1 MNEIKLYWTCAPHKY
16 EGIKIAFQPE
26 QTKQTAGEIFLKKEL
41 FLDDFLEMESW
52 YNQFVDSTL
61 DFNQYTESLLVWNKL
76 EESGNLKECLCYF
89 LNEYYYDYYEK
100 LTRLVTE
107 LAEKKIAERGFSVED
122 LYNQADENLDKLIQI
137 WINEDGQE
145 ENSLN
150 IELTLQEAKWLD
162 EFLQYEYKRQN
173 IRNGQVKDAE
183 IETIGF
189 KIQNALKSSESKE

>member
-1 MNEIKLYWTCAPHKY
+1 M
-16 EGIKIAFQPE
+16 
-26 QTKQTAGEIFLKKEL
+26 